1 MHNALAKGVRLARPV
16 EAVSLAGTHLSVLLN
31 LFFKVLCYGRKIA

>member
-31 LFFKVLCYGRKIA
+31 EAATRQNSKI